1 MSNCADPDQSASE
14 ANWSR
19 PILFA
24 KAWYIRVQ
32 QDQGKKIKL
41 LLRVLAKHTE
51 SLNDTK
57 TPILVLLFVLCFK
70 GQLS

>member
-1 MSNCADPDQSASE
+1 MANSADPDQSTSE
-14 ANWSR
+14 ADWSR
-19 PILFA
+19 LTLFA

-41 LLRVLAKHTE
+41 LQRVLAKHTE

-70 GQLS
+70 GQPS